1 MKNVYLLA
9 VLFIC
14 SFCLAQT
21 DSISPY
27 KLSITKVTVGRD
39 GQGKYIDIPV
49 TLKNTDK
56 DTLFYANWSC
66 SWQIFYKT
74 DNPLLKPE
82 EVNCDKNVLT
92 RYALP
97 PGDKNTVQLKLYY
110 TNPKATNDI
119 SFRLGFNLLKMSKHP
134 HRITGEERS
143 KRNYIW
149 SNTLSLPVTPVVSD
163 NKQTVNPYK
172 PSKGLRIS
180 AGYNKDFETEV
191 AYIISPFHSKH
202 PTGNAWKDLGKTAA
216 AGLEYVKD
224 GPRNAVGAKLSYEAS
239 FSLLIAQISADYL
252 YSEAG
257 NQARIMPKV
266 GLSAFGF
273 VTVYYGWNINTIKDS
288 GLQPYKHLLSLQI
301 NILDIFL

>member
-21 DSISPY
+21 DSPKYTLTAGKPEIKKES
-27 KLSITKVTVGRD
+27 
-39 GQGKYIDIPV
+39 GQRWLQIPV
-49 TLKNTDK
+49 TLTNTTA
-56 DTLFYANWSC
+56 DTLKYATMTC
-66 SWQIFYKT
+66 SWQYSYT
-74 DNPLLKPE
+74 VDKPSVKIE
-82 EVNCDKNVLT
+82 EIPCDKNIT
-92 RYALP
+92 NRIILP
-97 PGDKNTVQLKLYY
+97 PYQNNTVPLRLYTINIPENQPLTFSIGHKMVLLDTLKSGKVIRDEMHKTKPVWTQPITFSSFKHEIEPKIKINPWDNMNGYRFAVGY
-110 TNPKATNDI
+110 T
-119 SFRLGFNLLKMSKHP
+119 
-134 HRITGEERS
+134 
-143 KRNYIW
+143 
-149 SNTLSLPVTPVVSD
+149 
-163 NKQTVNPYK
+163 
-172 PSKGLRIS
+172 
-180 AGYNKDFETEV
+180 
-191 AYIISPFHSKH
+191 
-202 PTGNAWKDLGKTAA
+202 KDLEAEASYLITSYPKKDPGYG
-216 AGLEYVKD
+216 GLAMLVHFVGIGAEYIKD

-239 FSLLIAQISADYL
+239 FSLLIAQIGADYL